1 MHLSRRKFLVCAT
14 AGGMIGGLG
23 TFISYGDA
31 TPSFVWR
38 GSALG
43 GEARVALYGADE
55 TQAKEALDEV
65 VSEIERLENI
75 FSLYREGSEL
85 SRLNAQGYLDG
96 ASNDLIEVL
105 RSALDWRNRTQ
116 GAFNPLVQPLWQAAA
131 KGSAV
136 TQPMLDAVKGEITV
150 AGRIAL
156 PSHSNATLNGIAQG
170 RIADRV
176 TELLQRR
183 GFGNVVIDA
192 GELRIP
198 GRERRAV
205 GIPALKSAIS
215 VCEVAIATSEPKAL
229 VFDPKTFR
237 HHLIDPRTGDS
248 PRHWESISV
257 LASTAEAA
265 DALSTAFAILPH
277 EMVGDLVATL
287 ADVAVIG
294 ADAKGRVRTF
304 GSRKLLG

>member
-14 AGGMIGGLG
+14 AGGVIGGLG

-31 TPSFVWR
+31 KPSFVWR

-65 VSEIERLENI
+65 VGEIERLENI

-229 VFDPKTFR
+229 VFEPPPLGK
-237 HHLIDPRTGDS
+237 HLRSCLDGGGRRRSLDS
-248 PRHWESISV
+248 ICH
-257 LASTAEAA
+257 LAARDGWRSCR
-265 DALSTAFAILPH
+265 DA
-277 EMVGDLVATL
+277 
-287 ADVAVIG
+287 
-294 ADAKGRVRTF
+294 R
-304 GSRKLLG
+304 